1 MDGLRNLR
9 DQLAHAATFVDDAD
23 SSTGIGSFVDQW
35 DAARHWVPELMVL
48 IQKESVQTGHRR
60 SD

>member
-35 DAARHWVPELMVL
+35 DAARYWVQELMML
-48 IQKESVQTGHRR
+48 IQKEPAQTDR
-60 SD
+60 D

>member
-23 SSTGIGSFVDQW
+23 SSTGIGSFVDRW
-35 DAARHWVPELMVL
+35 DAARHWVQELMLL
-48 IQKESVQTGHRR
+48 IQNESAQTGHRR